1 MGNFEGEPGHP
12 VPGAENQEPSPETE
26 SDQDFWDYKKFQLD
40 EATIKKIETDHEA
53 YRAMMSQREAL
64 EEPTGPAITSIYK
77 KLSDKRSGDTPDPQ
91 EEIGVYVG
99 FDRIY
104 VGRQH
109 DDKSPEEKAAIIKN
123 GLDKKREIFQ
133 ELIDQVEKITQERQ
147 KDNPDFDFWNEVYRL
162 KEASTE
168 AAQKIDSS
176 TEKFSPLDRRSPPRM
191 GTNDFIQRV
200 REELLSQE
208 LPTDHPFQ
216 TILRTEVDDYEG
228 TGEWN
233 VLRILKDAK
242 VEIDGIKTVKDENER
257 RRAVFLKLKGAIE
270 HAKEMPAV
278 VRARFLQIAATYIFE
293 GGYKLTPYAMESNW
307 ADLDPEKFLKTLE
320 ERVGKN
326 PPAEQRLVASGDPDI
341 RRLGLEGAAREHDRA
356 AAEKK
361 YKK

>member
-1 MGNFEGEPGHP
+1 MGNFEGDPGHSI
-12 VPGAENQEPSPETE
+12 PGAENQEPSPEAET
-26 SDQDFWDYKKFQLD
+26 DQDFWDYKKFQLD
-40 EATIKKIETDHEA
+40 ETTIKKIEADHEA
-53 YRAMMSQREAL
+53 YRAILSQREAL
-64 EEPTGPAITSIYK
+64 EGPIGPTVTAIYK
-77 KLSDKRSGDTPDPQ
+77 KLSDKKSGNTPNL
-91 EEIGVYVG
+91 EEIGIFVG
-99 FDRIY
+99 YGNIY

-123 GLDKKREIFQ
+123 GLDKKRELFQ
-133 ELIDQVEKITQERQ
+133 ELIDQVGEITRERQ
-147 KDNPDFDFWNEVYRL
+147 KDNPDFDYWNEIYRL
-162 KEASTE
+162 KEASME

-176 TEKFSPLDRRSPPRM
+176 VEKFYPLDRRSPPRI

-200 REELLSQE
+200 RGELLSQE

-228 TGEWN
+228 TGEWP

-242 VEIDGIKTVKDENER
+242 VEIDDIKTVKDGNER

-278 VRARFLQIAATYIFE
+278 VRARFFQIAATYVFE
-293 GGYKLTPYAMESNW
+293 GGYKLTPYAMEGNW
-307 ADLDPEKFLKTLE
+307 ADLDTEKFLKTLE

-326 PPAEQRLVASGDPDI
+326 PSTEQRLGASGDSEI

-356 AAEKK
+356 AEEKK
-361 YKK
+361 SKK

>member
-1 MGNFEGEPGHP
+1 MGNLEGDPGRSI
-12 VPGAENQEPSPETE
+12 PGAENQEPSPEAET
-26 SDQDFWDYKKFQLD
+26 DQDFWDYKKFQLD
-40 EATIKKIETDHEA
+40 ETTIKEIEADHEA
-53 YRAMMSQREAL
+53 YQAIMSQREVL
-64 EEPTGPAITSIYK
+64 EEPTGPAINAAYK
-77 KLSDKRSGDTPDPQ
+77 KISDKRSGDVLDLQ

-109 DDKSPEEKAAIIKN
+109 DDKNPEEKAAIIKN

-133 ELIDQVEKITQERQ
+133 ELIDQVGEITRERQ
-147 KDNPDFDFWNEVYRL
+147 KDNPDFDYWNEVYRL
-162 KEASTE
+162 KETSME
-168 AAQKIDSS
+168 AARKIDSS
-176 TEKFSPLDRRSPPRM
+176 MEKFYPIDRRSPPRI

-216 TILRTEVDDYEG
+216 TILGTEVDDYDR
-228 TGEWN
+228 TGEED
-233 VLRILKDAK
+233 VLRILNDAK
-242 VEIDGIKTVKDENER
+242 VEIDDIKTVKDGNER

-278 VRARFLQIAATYIFE
+278 VRARFLQIAATYVFE
-293 GGYKLTPYAMESNW
+293 GGYKLTPYAMEGNW
-307 ADLDPEKFLKTLE
+307 ADLDIEKFLKTLE
-320 ERVGKN
+320 DRVGKN